1 MVARHFLCC
10 LPLRLGALLI
20 SASQLVVVG
29 LLAAGSWYTLN
40 SLRGRLPNNLRVIIV
55 SSAIYYTV
63 LSLTAIIGLFGS
75 LLRKASLL
83 ATYSYYL
90 TYFTGIQIVLD
101 AIYLYFFFRHSR
113 ESLIQGCLDGST
125 DPSVENICNNSFDT
139 GKWTMLV
146 SIVIGLVIQLWAAYI
161 VSSYARKLKE
171 EQIWRSGPGV
181 APPQEVSRPKYAH
194 VQQEDHIPLT
204 GGYPYSDTNHSFGAA
219 APHRTTAPV

>member
-10 LPLRLGALLI
+10 LPLRVGVLLI
-20 SASQLVVVG
+20 SASQLVWVG

-40 SLRGRLPNNLRVIIV
+40 SLRGRLPNNLRGIIV
-55 SSAIYYTV
+55 FNALYYTV

-83 ATYSYYL
+83 ATYSYYF
-90 TYFTGIQIVLD
+90 TFFTGIQIVID
-101 AIYLYFFFRHSR
+101 ASYLYISFRHSR

-125 DPSVENICNNSFDT
+125 DPSVEDMCNDSFDT
-139 GKWTMLV
+139 GKCAMLV
-146 SIVIGLVIQLWAAYI
+146 RVIIQLWAAYI
-161 VSSYARKLKE
+161 VNSYARKLKE
-171 EQIWRSGPGV
+171 EQVWRYGPGV

-219 APHRTTAPV
+219 APHRTTASV